1 MSKNPSI
8 RTFWYQHPEG
18 HGNFGDELT
27 VPILKELFGI
37 DAEWSNEA
45 GKLLGVGSI
54 IAHTQK
60 GDTIWGSGLLADEH
74 GKIPEATILAL
85 RGPLTAR
92 NLGVSVPVYGD
103 PAILMPLVYQP
114 SMEKKHKR
122 GYVPHYI
129 DQQFAWQYPELIEAK
144 KTGTFIDA
152 LKPWKE
158 VIDHICSCEEIVSSS
173 LHGII
178 IAEAYGIPAIYT
190 EYSYKRIGGDFKFRD
205 YLLGTGRTEDDL
217 YKTPIPPIQY
227 LDQRQKLLINVF
239 HP

>member
-1 MSKNPSI
+1 MSKNHSI

-37 DAEWSNEA
+37 DAEWNNEA

-92 NLGVSVPVYGD
+92 NLGVTAQVYGD
-103 PAILMPLVYQP
+103 PAILMPLVY
-114 SMEKKHKR
+114 KKSNVKKTHKR
-122 GYVPHYI
+122 GYVPHYT
-129 DQQFAWQYPELIEAK
+129 DYDSPLIPQNAFK
-144 KTGTFIDA
+144 INPTDHWSK
-152 LKPWKE
+152 
-158 VIDHICSCEEIVSSS
+158 VIDDICSCEEIVSSS

-190 EYSYKRIGGDFKFRD
+190 EYGDKRIGGDFKFRD